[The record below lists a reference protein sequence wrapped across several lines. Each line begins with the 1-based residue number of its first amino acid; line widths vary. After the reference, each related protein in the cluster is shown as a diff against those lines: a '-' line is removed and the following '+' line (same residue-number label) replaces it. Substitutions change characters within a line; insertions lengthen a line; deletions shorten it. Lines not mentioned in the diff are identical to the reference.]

1 MLMDTHALLACAK
14 TEPAS
19 TAEDKSSSIASEK
32 SSVMASRA
40 ISQGQSGITLVDNC
54 IRVRHLTS
62 ANKGGLN
69 ALVSKQSTS
78 SIRLKQL

>member
-1 MLMDTHALLACAK
+1 MLMNTHALLACAR

-19 TAEDKSSSIASEK
+19 TAEDRSGSITSEK

-40 ISQGQSGITLVDNC
+40 ISQGQSGVTLADNC

-62 ANKGGLN
+62 AKGGLN
-69 ALVSKQSTS
+69 VLVSKQSTS